1 MAALADGAILAVA
14 LGRLARAI
22 FYFKLLMRFVILLL
36 ASVLLGSLR
45 ATAGPA
51 PTPLRVATY
60 NLRYNNPDDG
70 ADAWPNRKEMVKN
83 LVRYHDF
90 DVFGTQEG
98 FREQL
103 TGLAELPG
111 YAFVGRGRDDG
122 KEAGEHSAIFYKKA
136 RLQLLQTGD
145 FWLSQTPDQP
155 SKGWDATCC
164 NRLCTWA
171 KFKDLQSGREF
182 FFFSA
187 HFDHEGTEA
196 RRQSGLLMV
205 KKIKEIAQSTPVI
218 CVGDLNSTPDTE
230 QVKTLQA
237 QLGDA
242 YLLTQ
247 TPAYGPVGTF
257 NGFELNAPLRDR
269 IDYIFV
275 SRGSTVRSY
284 AVLTDSLRG
293 HYPSDHFPVLA
304 EVVLK

>member
-1 MAALADGAILAVA
+1 VPTAGGAILAV
-14 LGRLARAI
+14 LSGQLA
-22 FYFKLLMRFVILLL
+22 FYHAYFHLLMRLLTFLLISILLGTQL
-36 ASVLLGSLR
+36 A
-45 ATAGPA
+45 ATGKP
-51 PTPLRVATY
+51 PVPLRVATY

-98 FREQL
+98 LRGQL

-145 FWLSQTPDQP
+145 FWLSQTPDRP
-155 SKGWDATCC
+155 GKGWDATCC
-164 NRLCTWA
+164 NRICTWA
-171 KFKDLQSGREF
+171 KFKDLQSGQEF

-187 HFDHEGTEA
+187 HFDHEGVEA

-205 KKIKEIAQSTPVI
+205 KKIKEIAQSAPVI

-237 QLGDA
+237 QFGDA

-257 NGFELNAPLRDR
+257 NGFELNAPLNDR